1 MSITADQ
8 NTFAQYR
15 QLLRQGSQFS
25 AYNFREYAKRR
36 TRDAFREHQGEQ
48 DSRKVQELV
57 QHGIKELQSLKVRA
71 GDLSP
76 TCGRNAD
83 SEQRQT
89 VISQFYQLDRLV
101 VEGGISVSHTHWSQ
115 IPGILT
121 LNRASRQATTKR
133 F

>member
-1 MSITADQ
+1 MSVAGTIKGDMSQ
-8 NTFAQYR
+8 QVRSLYR

-57 QHGIKELQSLKVRA
+57 QHGIKELQSLKVRGGYMRA
-71 GDLSP
+71 SKQ
-76 TCGRNAD
+76 GRIAD
-83 SEQRQT
+83 IEQRQT

-101 VEGGISVSHTHWSQ
+101 VEGGISGKQTGNNQ
-115 IPGILT
+115 EILRQKEPGYD
-121 LNRASRQATTKR
+121 
-133 F
+133 